1 MRTLKLTLTIFALII
16 SFCFV
21 SAQEAVTP
29 KGSLNIVKEIKPP
42 ILSVVDGSVTFVD
55 KTGNNAIDAN
65 ETCFVR
71 FDVQNTGMGEATGC
85 VASIAMKGT
94 TSGLK
99 SEKKRL
105 ATIPVGGKIQVELP
119 VTANMQ
125 TADGEV
131 TLTVSVE
138 EPLGFNTLPFDL
150 AVHTR
155 AFNAPFVHVA
165 DYAVDGQAVLQKNMP
180 FDLQVAVQN
189 IKPGMAEQ
197 VKVDVV
203 LPQGV
208 YLLSQNENLSY
219 GTLEGGKAEMITYKM
234 IVPSAYQQPTV
245 PVEVKIRERYGKY
258 AESKTINLP
267 LNQQIAGH
275 TIAINENVVENNSS
289 DITQVTIG
297 SDVDKNI
304 PQSKR
309 VNSNTYVL
317 IFANEK
323 YKNVASV
330 PYALR
335 DGDVFRQ
342 YCEQTLGIT
351 TKNHIR
357 TYKDA
362 TYSDILSGIEWLK
375 TALAVNTDA
384 CGIVYYT
391 GHGVPDEAS
400 KSAYL
405 LPVDGNSAIMRT
417 AYSVDELY
425 RELGSTNRQVTVF
438 LDACFSGAKRDG
450 AMLASAKGVAI
461 KAKAGAPQG
470 KTVVFSAAT
479 GDETAGFYRQQQHG
493 MFTYWLLKML
503 QQTQGSVTYK
513 QLNDYLL
520 NNVRRSSFDE
530 NGKVQTPTVMTGAE
544 ATDWQSWTLK

>member
-1 MRTLKLTLTIFALII
+1 MRTLKLTLTIIALII

-42 ILSVVDGSVTFVD
+42 ILSVVDGSVNFVD

-85 VASIAMKGT
+85 VASITMKGT
-94 TSGLK
+94 TAGLK

-138 EPLGFNTLPFDL
+138 EPLGFNTMPFDL

-165 DYAVDGQAVLQKNMP
+165 DYAVDDQAVLQKNMP

-208 YLLSQNENLSY
+208 YLLSQNENMSY

-234 IVPSAYQQPTV
+234 IVPSAYQQTTV

-267 LNQQIAGH
+267 LNQQIEGH

-297 SDVDKNI
+297 SDVDKN
-304 PQSKR
+304 
-309 VNSNTYVL
+309 
-317 IFANEK
+317 
-323 YKNVASV
+323 
-330 PYALR
+330 
-335 DGDVFRQ
+335 
-342 YCEQTLGIT
+342 
-351 TKNHIR
+351 IR

-530 NGKVQTPTVMTGAE
+530 NGKVQTPTVMTGAA